1 MRCVANL
8 ILLRYVD
15 RMSNYSYI
23 LNGVRV
29 CEKQSQML
37 FYDLFVRSVFHSAYA
52 ITGNEH
58 EAEEI
63 AQDTMLKVF
72 TRTEL
77 LHNEAGA
84 MERILRR
91 MAINAAI
98 DVVRR
103 RKEFVFVVDDI
114 PLVEE
119 TEDTNAYDFSIDEI
133 KEAVALLP
141 DLYRSVLSLRLF
153 ERMSFAEVADLLRA
167 NASSVRVQYTRGITK
182 LKTILIQK
190 NNERE
195 MD

>member
-1 MRCVANL
+1 MLCVANS

-15 RMSNYSYI
+15 RMNNYSYI
-23 LNGVRV
+23 INGVRG
-29 CEKQSQML
+29 CDKQSQML

-52 ITGNEH
+52 IIGNEH

-77 LHNEAGA
+77 LHNEAEA

-91 MAINAAI
+91 IAINAAI
-98 DVVRR
+98 DAVRR
-103 RKEFVFVVDDI
+103 RKEFVFVEEDI
-114 PLVEE
+114 PYAEE
-119 TEDTNAYDFSIDEI
+119 ADDANGYDFSIDEI

-141 DLYRSVLSLRLF
+141 DVYRSVLSLRLF
-153 ERMSFAEVADLLRA
+153 EKMSFAEVADLLRV
-167 NASSVRVQYTRGITK
+167 NASSARVQYTRGITK
-182 LKTILIQK
+182 LKNILIQK